1 MKRIFGWTF
10 FLSLSLLCASALA
23 YTIHYFIFKDA
34 HHIFI
39 YMVGDLG
46 FLFLDVLLVILL
58 LERLLTRRDK
68 KALMSKLNIV
78 IGTFFSEVGLG
89 LLKRI
94 NVFVENWQE
103 LEKDCEISQEW
114 NKKDFRGAM
123 KAAHEFPYAIDIRI
137 ENLVELREYFNA
149 KRSCI
154 MRMLENPN
162 LFEHDQF
169 TDLLWAVFHLSEEL
183 SFRGDELDNL
193 PETDYNHLAGDLKR
207 AYSQLTILWLQYAL
221 HLKEN
226 YPFLFSLAARVNPMN
241 PSASPVVK

>member
-1 MKRIFGWTF
+1 MKKIFSWTF
-10 FLSLSLLCASALA
+10 FMILTLLCASALA
-23 YTIHYFIFKDA
+23 YTIHYFIFKDS

-58 LERLLTRRDK
+58 LERLLNRRDK
-68 KALMSKLNIV
+68 KALLSKLNIV

-94 NVFVENWQE
+94 NVFVKNWQE
-103 LEKDCEISQEW
+103 LEKDCDITLDW
-114 NKKDFRGAM
+114 DKKDFKRAI
-123 KAAHEFPYAIDIRI
+123 KAAQEFPFSIDIHVD
-137 ENLVELREYFNA
+137 NLVELREFLIQ

-183 SFRGDELDNL
+183 SFRGDELEDL
-193 PETDYNHLAGDLKR
+193 PETDYQHLSGDLRR
-207 AYSQLTILWLQYAL
+207 AYSQLTTQWLQYMQ
-221 HLKEN
+221 HLKGT

-241 PSASPVVK
+241 PSASPIVK

>member
-1 MKRIFGWTF
+1 MT
-10 FLSLSLLCASALA
+10 LTLLTASAIA

-39 YMVGDLG
+39 YMLGDLG

-58 LERLLTRRDK
+58 LERLLNRRDK
-68 KALMSKLNIV
+68 KALLGKLNIV

-103 LEKDCEISQEW
+103 LEKDCEISLEW
-114 NKKDFRGAM
+114 EKKDFKRAIGA
-123 KAAHEFPYAIDIRI
+123 ANEFPFAIDIRV
-137 ENLVELREYFNA
+137 EYLLELREHLIA
-149 KRSCI
+149 KRPCL

-162 LFEHDQF
+162 LFEHEQF
-169 TDLLWAVFHLSEEL
+169 TDLLWAIFHLTEEL
-183 SFRGDELDNL
+183 SFRGDELENL
-193 PETDYNHLAGDLKR
+193 PEKDYKHIAEDLRR
-207 AYSQLTILWLQYAL
+207 AYSQLTEQWLLYTL

-226 YPFLFSLAARVNPMN
+226 YPFLFSLAARINPMN
-241 PSASPVVK
+241 PAASPIVK

>member
-1 MKRIFGWTF
+1 MKKIFSWTF
-10 FLSLSLLCASALA
+10 FMTLTLLCASALA
-23 YTIHYFIFKDA
+23 YTIHYFIFKDS

-58 LERLLTRRDK
+58 LERLLNRRDK
-68 KALMSKLNIV
+68 KALLSKLNIV

-94 NVFVENWQE
+94 NVFVKNWQE
-103 LEKDCEISQEW
+103 LEKDCDITQEW
-114 NKKDFRGAM
+114 NKKDFK
-123 KAAHEFPYAIDIRI
+123 KAIKSAQEFPFAIDIRVKD
-137 ENLVELREYFNA
+137 LVELREYLIQ
-149 KRSCI
+149 KRSCM

-162 LFEHDQF
+162 LFEHDTF

-183 SFRGDELDNL
+183 TFRGDELEEL
-193 PETDYNHLAGDLKR
+193 PESDYQHLAGDLRR
-207 AYSQLTILWLQYAL
+207 AYSRLTTQWLEYMQ
-221 HLKEN
+221 HLKST

-241 PSASPVVK
+241 PSASPIVK